1 MLTAI
6 KQQITDIVRR
16 DYSSDA
22 AAELSFRPVP
32 ATAQGDVAIAVF
44 GLARKVG
51 SDPKSLAAKLAAS
64 VAAVPGVA
72 QAVAAGPY
80 VNLSFQRDVFARQFV
95 ADVLSGQATAAK
107 PSGTRVLIEH
117 TSINPNASPH
127 VGRGRN
133 AIIGDTIARMHRFL
147 GHDTEVHYYVN
158 DIGKQIALLVYAC
171 RGRDDLE
178 FADLLDEYVAISKK
192 AQEDPAIEQMAFDL
206 LNKFEQGD
214 PAVREEFRKV
224 VDLCVNGQVAILARL
239 GIKYDIFDR
248 ESNFLNDPRLQPVID
263 KLNAAGALINDE
275 HGRQVVDLQQLGF
288 KREEGRYVVLSRAN
302 GTSMYVARDLAY
314 TIHKSEITADAN
326 LSVLGEDHRLY
337 QEQLDLILRTSGVK
351 TPDVIYYSFVLLKQG
366 KMSTR
371 QGNVVLL
378 SEFIDM
384 ALDRAAARIRE
395 ANPNLD
401 AAQVQEL
408 AETIAVGAVRYGIL
422 SVSPTKNV
430 IFDLEDSLRFEGNTG
445 PYLQYSCTRIASIL
459 AKHGGEIPPLPA
471 TMPALNDSE
480 WALIMEMTKLQDE
493 VRAATVSRNPSS
505 LCAYGFELARAFN
518 RFYHDSSVLDAPAD
532 EKATRLNLCAATG
545 TVLSACLE
553 VLGIQVP
560 RRM

>member
-1 MLTAI
+1 MLGAI
-6 KQQITDIVRR
+6 KQQITEIVTR
-16 DYSSDA
+16 DYSSAA

-32 ATAQGDVAIAVF
+32 ASAKGDVAIAVF
-44 GLARKVG
+44 AIARKVG
-51 SDPKSLAAKLAAS
+51 VDPKTLASTLVEKFR
-64 VAAVPGVA
+64 AVPGVA
-72 QAVAAGPY
+72 EAVAAGPY
-80 VNLSFQRDVFARQFV
+80 VNLSFAKDVFARQFV
-95 ADVLSGQATAAK
+95 ADILAGDATALK
-107 PSGTRVLIEH
+107 KKSGRVLIEH

-133 AIIGDTIARMHRFL
+133 AIIGDTIARLFRFL

-171 RGRDDLE
+171 RGRDDLQ
-178 FADLLDEYVAISKK
+178 FNDLLDEYVAISKK
-192 AQEDPAIEQMAFDL
+192 AQEDPAIEQIAFDL

-224 VDLCVNGQVAILARL
+224 VDLCVNGQVAILGRL

-248 ESNFLNDPRLQPVID
+248 ESTFLNDPRLQPVID
-263 KLNAAGALINDE
+263 KLRAAGALIIDE
-275 HGRQVVDLQQLGF
+275 HGRQVIDLQQLGF

-314 TIHKSEITADAN
+314 TIHKSTIAADAN

-337 QEQLDLILRTSGVK
+337 QEQLDLILRTSGFA

-384 ALDRAAARIRE
+384 ALEKAAARIRE
-395 ANPNLD
+395 ANPNLND
-401 AAQVQEL
+401 AEVQEL

-422 SVSPTKNV
+422 SVSPSKNV
-430 IFDLEDSLRFEGNTG
+430 IFDLEDSLRFEGATG
-445 PYLQYSCTRIASIL
+445 PYLQYSCARIASIL
-459 AKHGGEIPPLPA
+459 AKHGGEIPP
-471 TMPALNDSE
+471 MPARPQLNDSE
-480 WALIMEMTKLQDE
+480 WGLIMEMTKLQDE
-493 VRAATVSRNPSS
+493 VRSAAATRNPSS

-518 RFYHDSSVLDAPAD
+518 RFYHDSSVLDAAPD
-532 EKATRLNLCAATG
+532 EKAMRLNLCAATG
-545 TVLSACLE
+545 TVLSACLD

>member
-6 KQQITDIVRR
+6 KQQIAAIVTQE
-16 DYSSDA
+16 YSQEA

-32 ATAQGDVAIAVF
+32 ASAKGDLAIAVF
-44 GLARKVG
+44 GIARKAGV
-51 SDPKSLAAKLAAS
+51 DPKTLAATLAGRFCE
-64 VAAVPGVA
+64 VPGVA
-72 QAVAAGPY
+72 ETVAAGPY
-80 VNLSFQRDVFARQFV
+80 VNLSFARDVFARRFI
-95 ADVLSGQATAAK
+95 ADVHRGDATAMPATG
-107 PSGTRVLIEH
+107 SRVLIEH

-133 AIIGDTIARMHRFL
+133 AIIGDTIARLHRFL
-147 GHDTEVHYYVN
+147 GHETEVHYYVN

-171 RGRDDLE
+171 RGRNDLQ
-178 FADLLDEYVAISKK
+178 FNDLLDEYVAISKK
-192 AQEDPAIEQMAFDL
+192 AQEDPAVEQIAFDL
-206 LNKFEQGD
+206 LDKFEGGD
-214 PAVREEFRKV
+214 PAVREEFRTV
-224 VDLCVNGQVAILARL
+224 VDLCVKGQVAILGRL
-239 GIKYDIFDR
+239 GITYDIFDR
-248 ESNFLNDPRLQPVID
+248 ESTFLNDARLAPVID
-263 KLNAAGALINDE
+263 ALKASGALITDE
-275 HGRQVVDLQQLGF
+275 HGRQVIDLSQLGF

-314 TIHKSEITADAN
+314 TIHKSAISADAN

-337 QEQLDLILRTSGVK
+337 QEQLDLILRSAGIK

-378 SEFIDM
+378 SEFIDL
-384 ALDRAAARIRE
+384 ALEKAAVRIRE
-395 ANPNLD
+395 ANPSLSD
-401 AAQVQEL
+401 ADVQEI

-445 PYLQYSCTRIASIL
+445 PYLQYSCARIASII
-459 AKHGGEIPPLPA
+459 ARHGGEVPALPA
-471 TMPALNDSE
+471 TLPELNDSE

-493 VRAATVSRNPSS
+493 VRTAAASRNPSS

-518 RFYHDSSVLDAPAD
+518 RFYHDSNVLQALDD
-532 EKATRLNLCAATG
+532 EKAMRLNLCAATA
-545 TVLSACLE
+545 TVLAACLD
-553 VLGIQVP
+553 VLGIHVP

>member
-1 MLTAI
+1 MLAAI
-6 KQQITDIVRR
+6 KRQITELVTQ
-16 DYSSDA
+16 DYSSEA
-22 AAELSFRPVP
+22 AGELSFRPVP
-32 ATAQGDVAIAVF
+32 ASAKGDVAIPVFAV
-44 GLARKVG
+44 ARKVG
-51 SDPKSLAAKLAAS
+51 VDPKTLAATLAGRCQG
-64 VAAVPGVA
+64 VPGVA
-72 QAVAAGPY
+72 DAVAAGPY
-80 VNLSFQRDVFARQFV
+80 VNLTFTRDVFARQFI
-95 ADVLSGQATAAK
+95 ADVLAGQATAITTRG
-107 PSGTRVLIEH
+107 SRVLIEH

-133 AIIGDTIARMHRFL
+133 AIIGDTIARLFRFL
-147 GHDTEVHYYVN
+147 GHQTEVHYYVN

-171 RGRDDLE
+171 RGRDDLQ
-178 FADLLDEYVAISKK
+178 FNDLLDEYVAISQK
-192 AQEDPAIEQMAFDL
+192 AKDDPAVEQIAFDL

-214 PAVREEFRKV
+214 PAVRDEFRKV
-224 VDLCVNGQVAILARL
+224 VDLCVHGQVAILGRL
-239 GIKYDIFDR
+239 GISYDIFDR
-248 ESNFLNDPRLQPVID
+248 ESNFLNDTRLQPVIE
-263 KLNAAGALINDE
+263 KLKAANALIIDE
-275 HGRQVVDLQQLGF
+275 HGRQVIDLQQLGF

-314 TIHKSEITADAN
+314 TIFKSEITADQN

-337 QEQLDLILRTSGVK
+337 QEQLDLILRSAGFT

-395 ANPNLD
+395 ANPGLTD
-401 AAQVQEL
+401 PEVREL

-459 AKHGGEIPPLPA
+459 AKHGGEIPA
-471 TMPALNDSE
+471 MPAVVPQLNDSE

-493 VRAATVSRNPSS
+493 VRAAAMSRNPSS

-518 RFYHDSSVLDAPAD
+518 RFYAESSVLDAPPD
-532 EKATRLNLCAATG
+532 EKAMRLNVCAATG
-545 TVLSACLE
+545 TVLAACLD

>member
-6 KQQITDIVRR
+6 KRQITDLVTK
-16 DYSSDA
+16 DYSSEA
-22 AAELSFRPVP
+22 AGELTFRPVP
-32 ATAQGDVAIAVF
+32 AAARGDVAIPVFAV
-44 GLARKVG
+44 ARKVG
-51 SDPKSLAAKLAAS
+51 IDPKTLAGTLAARCKDIA
-64 VAAVPGVA
+64 GVA
-72 QAVAAGPY
+72 EAVAAGPY
-80 VNLSFQRDVFARQFV
+80 VNLSFTRDVFVRQFV
-95 ADVLSGQATAAK
+95 ADVLAGDATAIK
-107 PSGTRVLIEH
+107 TRGSRVLIEH

-133 AIIGDTIARMHRFL
+133 AIIGDTIARLFRFL
-147 GHDTEVHYYVN
+147 GHQTEVHYYVN

-171 RGRDDLE
+171 RGRDDLQ
-178 FADLLDEYVAISKK
+178 FNDLLDEYVAISQK
-192 AQEDPAIEQMAFDL
+192 AKDDPAVEQIAFDL

-224 VDLCVNGQVAILARL
+224 VDLCVNGQVGILGRL
-239 GIKYDIFDR
+239 GITYDIFDR
-248 ESNFLNDPRLQPVID
+248 ESTFLNDPRVQPVIE
-263 KLNAAGALINDE
+263 KLKAAGALIIDE
-275 HGRQVVDLQQLGF
+275 HGRQVIDLQQLGF

-314 TIHKSEITADAN
+314 TIFKSEISADAN

-337 QEQLDLILRTSGVK
+337 QEQLDLILRSSGFS

-384 ALDRAAARIRE
+384 ALEKAAARLRE
-395 ANPNLD
+395 ANPNLTD
-401 AAQVQEL
+401 GEVQEL

-422 SVSPTKNV
+422 SVNPTKNV
-430 IFDLEDSLRFEGNTG
+430 IFDLEESLRFEGNTG

-459 AKHGGEIPPLPA
+459 AKHGSEVPAMPA
-471 TMPALNDSE
+471 TLPPLNDSE
-480 WALIMEMTKLQDE
+480 WALIMEMTRLQDE
-493 VRAATVSRNPSS
+493 VRTSASSRNPSS
-505 LCAYGFELARAFN
+505 LCAYGFELAKAFN
-518 RFYHDSSVLDAPAD
+518 RFYHDSSVLDAAPD
-532 EKATRLNLCAATG
+532 EKAMRLNLCAATG
-545 TVLSACLE
+545 TVLAACLD

>member
-1 MLTAI
+1 MLAAI
-6 KQQITDIVRR
+6 KRQITDIVTR

-32 ATAQGDVAIAVF
+32 AAAKGDVAIVVF
-44 GLARKVG
+44 PIARKVG
-51 SDPKSLAAKLAAS
+51 ADPKTLAATLAGRLAG
-64 VAAVPGVA
+64 VPGVA
-72 QAVAAGPY
+72 EAVAAGPY
-80 VNLSFQRDVFARQFV
+80 VNLSFRKDVFAREFI
-95 ADVLSGQATAAK
+95 ADVLGGEATAIKAK
-107 PSGTRVLIEH
+107 GSRVLIEH

-133 AIIGDTIARMHRFL
+133 AIIGDTIARLFRFL

-171 RGRDDLE
+171 RGRTDLQ
-178 FADLLDEYVAISKK
+178 FNDLLDEYVAISKK
-192 AQEDPAIEQMAFDL
+192 AQDDPAIEQIAFDL
-206 LNKFEQGD
+206 LDKFEQGD
-214 PAVREEFRKV
+214 PAVREDFRKV
-224 VDLCVNGQVAILARL
+224 VDLCVNGQVAILGRL

-248 ESNFLNDPRLQPVID
+248 ESTFLNDARVQPVIE
-263 KLNAAGALINDE
+263 KLKAAGALIVDE
-275 HGRQVVDLQQLGF
+275 HGRQVIDLQQLGF

-314 TIHKSEITADAN
+314 TIFKSEISADAN

-337 QEQLDLILRTSGVK
+337 QEQLDLILRSSGFR
-351 TPDVIYYSFVLLKQG
+351 TPDVIYYSFVLLKAG

-384 ALDRAAARIRE
+384 ALEKAAARIRE
-395 ANPNLD
+395 ANPSLGD
-401 AAQVQEL
+401 ADVQEL

-430 IFDLEDSLRFEGNTG
+430 IFDLEDALRFEGNTG

-459 AKHGGEIPPLPA
+459 AKHGGDIPP
-471 TMPALNDSE
+471 MPAAPPQLNDSE

-493 VRAATVSRNPSS
+493 VRTAANSRNPSS

-518 RFYHDSSVLDAPAD
+518 RFYHDSSVLDAAPD
-532 EKATRLNLCAATG
+532 EKAMRLNLCAATG
-545 TVLSACLE
+545 TVLSACLD

>member
-1 MLTAI
+1 MLAAI
-6 KQQITDIVRR
+6 KQQIAGIVTQ
-16 DYSSDA
+16 DYSADA

-32 ATAQGDVAIAVF
+32 AAARGDLAIAVF
-44 GLARKVG
+44 GIGRKVG
-51 SDPKSLAAKLAAS
+51 IDPKTLAGTLAGRFRDL
-64 VAAVPGVA
+64 PGVA
-72 QAVAAGPY
+72 DAAAAGPY
-80 VNLSFQRDVFARQFV
+80 VNLSFKRDVFARQFV
-95 ADVLSGQATAAK
+95 ADVHRGDVTTVPATG
-107 PSGTRVLIEH
+107 SRVLIEH

-133 AIIGDTIARMHRFL
+133 AIIGDTIARLHRFL

-171 RGRDDLE
+171 RGRNDLK
-178 FADLLDEYVAISKK
+178 FNDLLDEYVAISKK
-192 AQEDPAIEQMAFDL
+192 AQEDPAVEQIAFDL
-206 LNKFEQGD
+206 LNKFEAGD
-214 PAVREEFRKV
+214 PVVREEFRNV
-224 VDLCVNGQVAILARL
+224 VDLCVNGQVGILGRL
-239 GIKYDIFDR
+239 GISYDIFDR
-248 ESNFLNDPRLQPVID
+248 ESTFLNDERLKPVIE
-263 KLNAAGALINDE
+263 KLKAAHALITDE

-314 TIHKSEITADAN
+314 TIHKSRISADAN

-337 QEQLDLILRTSGVK
+337 QEQLDLILRSAGIK

-378 SEFIDM
+378 SDLIDM
-384 ALDRAAARIRE
+384 ALEKAAVRIRE
-395 ANPNLD
+395 ANEQLTD
-401 AAQVQEL
+401 DDVREL
-408 AETIAVGAVRYGIL
+408 AATIAVGAVRYGIL
-422 SVSPTKNV
+422 SVSPSKNV

-445 PYLQYSCTRIASIL
+445 PYLQYSCARIASII
-459 AKHGGEIPPLPA
+459 AKHGGAVPAMPA
-471 TMPALNDSE
+471 TLPELNDSE

-493 VRAATVSRNPSS
+493 VRMAAASRNPSS

-518 RFYHDSSVLDAPAD
+518 RFYHDSNVLQAPAD
-532 EKATRLNLCAATG
+532 EKALRLNLCAATA
-545 TVLSACLE
+545 TVLAACLN
-553 VLGIQVP
+553 VLGIHVP